1 MAIYS
6 KTRIEIRPVLT
17 AFEKRTF
24 KFYRVLS
31 PWRFD
36 FDTDTDFDWLA
47 SLTSLDVRKACTNHL
62 P

>member
-36 FDTDTDFDWLA
+36 FDTDPDFDDVDP
-47 SLTSLDVRKACTNHL
+47 LTFV
-62 P
+62 